1 MHCFKGLASLI
12 EGVVGNDM
20 SGWVYADMNQLCQNI
35 MEVEYYT
42 FTTEYLW
49 GLSES
54 EVYENEAGDEFPV
67 ALKDKNLESWLEIPM
82 IEDVIA
88 HLKHYHENPSQQQI
102 AKALRYYHKHDAFIG
117 LDV

>member
-1 MHCFKGLASLI
+1 MHYFQGLASLI
-12 EGVVGNDM
+12 DGVVGKDM
-20 SGWVYADMNQLCQNI
+20 NGWVYANMSQLRQNI

-54 EVYENEAGDEFPV
+54 EVYENEAGDEFPI
-67 ALKDKNLESWLEIPM
+67 ALKDKDLESWLEIPM

-88 HLKHYHENPSQQQI
+88 HLKHYHENPSHQQI
-102 AKALRYYHKHDAFIG
+102 AKALQYYYEYDAFTG
-117 LDV
+117 LES